1 MAHYYGGR
9 CSSKISCL
17 RIKFRERQNSVLAKV
32 YSLLTYKE
40 RLIKLNLLPLMYHL
54 ELADIMFYVNSYKNR
69 SPRFNI
75 SDYVTPTTGYTRSS
89 DNHSLNHTYSRTR
102 HFYYHNR
109 LPRLWNS
116 LPPID
121 MNLTSSTIKATL
133 KNLLWQHFLCNFDSD
148 APCTFHL
155 KCPCN
160 KCSNIHI

>member
-54 ELADIMFYVNSYKNR
+54 ELADIMFYIKQNSKTHQLQA
-69 SPRFNI
+69 
-75 SDYVTPTTGYTRSS
+75 TPDSS
-89 DNHSLNHTYSRTR
+89 DNHRFNHTIDDTVDLLTY
-102 HFYYHNR
+102 NC

-116 LPPID
+116 LPLID
-121 MNLTSSTIKATL
+121 MNLVTSTIKATL
-133 KNLLWQHFLCNFDSD
+133 KNLLWQHFLSNFDSD
-148 APCTFHL
+148 APCTFHF
-155 KCPCN
+155 KCPFN
-160 KCSNIHI
+160 KCCNIHTLLLLF